1 MCSACLMHCIDVRVH
16 SCSSHS
22 LQILEKA
29 AEIVGASDCASLV
42 SECVAGG
49 SLVLLLT
56 VILFNILSFLS
67 KCAVNKVIVHNVLLS
82 HSVRAHTLLRI
93 CFATCKTT
101 NKSEQL

>member
-29 AEIVGASDCASLV
+29 AEIVGASDCTSLV

-56 VILFNILSFLS
+56 VILFTFCPFFL
-67 KCAVNKVIVHNVLLS
+67 NVPLIKLLFTMS
-82 HSVRAHTLLRI
+82 YCHTV
-93 CFATCKTT
+93 
-101 NKSEQL
+101 